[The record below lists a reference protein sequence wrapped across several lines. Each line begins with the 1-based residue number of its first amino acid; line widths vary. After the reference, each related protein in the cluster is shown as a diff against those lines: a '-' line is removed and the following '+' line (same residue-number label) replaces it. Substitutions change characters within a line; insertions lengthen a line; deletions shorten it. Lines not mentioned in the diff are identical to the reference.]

1 MPQKIKK
8 RLSINA
14 RTAAIEFGLALF
26 LLILLA
32 GAIEIGFFVWQRTE
46 DYVATQ
52 AGLGLTDGAALSNN
66 FSSGF
71 LPFKGGASLLV
82 E

>member
-1 MPQKIKK
+1 MIKK
-8 RLSINA
+8 RLSA
-14 RTAAIEFGLALF
+14 SPRTAAIEFGLALF

-52 AGLGLTDGAALSNN
+52 AGLDLTGGTTLSNN
-66 FSSGF
+66 CSSGF
-71 LPFKGGASLLV
+71 PPLKGGASPLV